1 MSIQALRTDA
11 SRFDNLPDWPYEPK
25 NVSNL
30 AGYEGLQVAVIDEGK
45 VDAERT
51 FLCLHGQPTWSYLY
65 RKMIPIFLESGA
77 RVVAPD
83 LLGFGR
89 SDKPIDDSIYTYNFH
104 RNMLVALIEHLNLK
118 NITLVCQDWGGLL
131 GLPIVPNMSERF
143 ERLIV
148 MNTGLPIGITVS
160 DGFNNWKAYNRAN
173 PDLPI
178 GQLMKR
184 ANPHLTDA
192 EIKAY
197 DAPFPDQSYK
207 AGVRRFPELVMIE
220 PEMEGIEVS
229 KRAREWFQNDW
240 TGETFLAWGKQD
252 IVFLEKNMLEV
263 KNIIRN
269 CPAPLIIEEAGHFVQ
284 EWGDQVAI
292 AALKAF
298 GDI

>member
-11 SRFDNLPDWPYEPK
+11 SRFDNLPGWPYEPK

-30 AGYEGLQVAVIDEGK
+30 AGYEGLQVALIDEGK

-104 RNMLVALIEHLNLK
+104 RNMLIALIEHFNLK

-131 GLPIVPNMSERF
+131 GLPIVPSMSERF

-148 MNTGLPIGITVS
+148 MNTGLPIGISVS

-178 GQLMKR
+178 GQLMIR

-284 EWGDQVAI
+284 EWGDQVAM
-292 AALKAF
+292 AALKSF

>member
-25 NVSNL
+25 YVSNL
-30 AGYEGLQVAVIDEGK
+30 AGYEGLRVAVIDERK

-65 RKMIPIFLESGA
+65 RKMIPIFIESGA

-104 RNMLVALIEHLNLK
+104 RNMLIALIEHFNLK

-131 GLPIVPNMSERF
+131 GLPIVPSMSERF
-143 ERLIV
+143 ERLIL
-148 MNTGLPIGITVS
+148 MNTGLPIGISVS

-252 IVFLEKNMLEV
+252 IVFLEKNMLEI

-284 EWGDQVAI
+284 EWGDQVAM
-292 AALKAF
+292 AALKSF